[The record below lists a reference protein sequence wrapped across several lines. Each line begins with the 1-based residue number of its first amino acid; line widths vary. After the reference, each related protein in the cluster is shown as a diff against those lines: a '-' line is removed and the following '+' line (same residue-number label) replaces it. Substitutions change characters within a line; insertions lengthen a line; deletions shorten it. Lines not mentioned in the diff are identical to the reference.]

1 MSMVPRCTATRGD
14 VHAPLTG
21 NARGVGRVTHTLA
34 PVSNTIAFAPTV
46 QPATPPLVPAPPTA
60 ATPSVSHVALLP
72 GCVHIRF
79 SHS

>member
-46 QPATPPLVPAPPTA
+46 QPATPPQTA

>member
-1 MSMVPRCTATRGD
+1 MSMIPRCTATRGD

-46 QPATPPLVPAPPTA
+46 QPATPPPVPAALTA
-60 ATPSVSHVALLP
+60 APSVSHVALLP